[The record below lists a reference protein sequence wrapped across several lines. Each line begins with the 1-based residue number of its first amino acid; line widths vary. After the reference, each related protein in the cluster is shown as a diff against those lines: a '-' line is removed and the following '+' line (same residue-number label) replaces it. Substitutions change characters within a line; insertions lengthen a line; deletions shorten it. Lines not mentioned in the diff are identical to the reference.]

1 MNKKALIIGGGAVAL
16 VAIIVALIFIFVGG
30 EDAYRSIKVFE
41 IDGSC
46 KVERNGDSLDAFKNM
61 ALSSGDSLTV
71 GEGSFARLKL
81 DDDKYV

>member
-46 KVERNGDSLDAFKNM
+46 KVERDGARRLQEHGSLLGRFFDGRRRE
-61 ALSSGDSLTV
+61 LCTS
-71 GEGSFARLKL
+71 
-81 DDDKYV
+81 

>member
-46 KVERNGDSLDAFKNM
+46 KVERNGDSLDALA
-61 ALSSGDSLTV
+61 ALLFSLK
-71 GEGSFARLKL
+71 RI
-81 DDDKYV
+81 